1 MKFSGGTM
9 FNLFTGGPKS
19 GGVALNLSSI
29 DPSKLLSIPKEYT
42 GVTTP
47 ACAEEGNDCGLLD
60 AAGIGGDDPLV

>member
-1 MKFSGGTM
+1 MKLSLGSTVFKMFSG
-9 FNLFTGGPKS
+9 S
-19 GGVALNLSSI
+19 GGGALNLSSI